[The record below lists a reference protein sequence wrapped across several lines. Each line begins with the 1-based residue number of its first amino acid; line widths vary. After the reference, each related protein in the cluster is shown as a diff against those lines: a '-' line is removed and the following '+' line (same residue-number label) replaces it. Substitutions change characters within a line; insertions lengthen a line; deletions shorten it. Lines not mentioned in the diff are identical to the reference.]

1 MADIIDLSP
10 APPAPM
16 PSVRKIRIASRAL
29 EWLFTAVLVFSVAV
43 GLLGLWALFFYQG
56 ENFAIGPRGGLI
68 TTGPLPPDFVPFHT
82 WRLAQRLAYVP
93 VVVVRTA
100 PLAGLFW
107 SLRQLFRLYAEGQV
121 FTPRN
126 AALIK
131 WIGVFLIAHAAAP
144 FACHLALSATGYE
157 IDRMWA
163 HMVSLD
169 EVMLGAVVF
178 VIAQVMQA
186 GREIEEDREG
196 FV

>member
-1 MADIIDLSP
+1 MADIIELSP
-10 APPAPM
+10 PRPAPT
-16 PSVRKIRIASRAL
+16 PSVRKIRAASRAL
-29 EWLFTAVLVFSVAV
+29 EWLFTAMLLFALAA
-43 GLLGLWALFFYQG
+43 GLFGLWVLFFYQG
-56 ENFAIGPRGGLI
+56 ENFAVGPRGGLF

-93 VVVVRTA
+93 VDVVRTA
-100 PLAGLFW
+100 PLVGLFW
-107 SLRQLFRLYAEGQV
+107 SLRELFRLYGEGRV

-144 FACHLALSATGYE
+144 FVCHLALSATGYE

-163 HMVSLD
+163 HLVSLD